1 MRRRMT
7 SVTPEFVEYIPSDG
21 EDLLPGVVYI
31 SMPHGTVVHR
41 CPCGCGQLSEFTL
54 DPIRFRIEY
63 DGNSVT
69 FFPSIGNSNLE
80 CRSHYWIREN
90 RIEWCPPMDAWT
102 TKRAQ
107 RRELSAALKEHSAA
121 KSTMKTRIERW
132 LTEFA
137 KWRKK

>member
-1 MRRRMT
+1 MRRRMM

-31 SMPHGTVVHR
+31 SMAHGTVVHR

-63 DGNSVT
+63 DGHSVT
-69 FFPSIGNSNLE
+69 FCPSIGNSNLE

-102 TKRAQ
+102 TKRAE
-107 RRELSAALKEHSAA
+107 RRELSAALEERNAGKISLRA
-121 KSTMKTRIERW
+121 RIEHW
-132 LTEFA
+132 LIGFVQ
-137 KWRKK
+137 WWKK